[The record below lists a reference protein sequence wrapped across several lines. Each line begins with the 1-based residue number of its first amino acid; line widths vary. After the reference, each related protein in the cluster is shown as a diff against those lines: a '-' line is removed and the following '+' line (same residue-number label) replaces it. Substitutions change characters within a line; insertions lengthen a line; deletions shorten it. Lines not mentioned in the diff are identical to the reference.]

1 MKLLFDENLAPRLA
15 RRLGDVFPGSRH
27 VRELGLRGADDVI
40 LWGFA
45 RENGFAIV
53 SKDSDFQQR
62 SFLRGHPP
70 EVVWIRL
77 GNRPTA
83 AVESVLRARRDEIAT
98 FDADPDAAFLILD

>member
-1 MKLLFDENLAPRLA
+1 LKLLFDENLAPRLA
-15 RRLGDVFPGSRH
+15 RSLDDVFPESRH
-27 VRELGLRGADDVI
+27 VRDLGLLGADDEI

-45 RENGFAIV
+45 RDNGFAIV

-70 EVVWIRL
+70 KFIWIRL

-83 AVESVLRARRDEIAT
+83 AVESVLRARRGEVAT
-98 FDADPDAAFLILD
+98 FDADPDAALLILD